1 LEGSYDNE
9 FENGGYRPFLSYM
22 KSFIP
27 DDNRIRLNTEVIRV
41 KYLKETHQL
50 LVDIRYHDKTSEQ
63 QISTILC
70 DHIIWTSSLG
80 YLKENFSSIFAD
92 EIELIEQKRDAINN
106 LGFSTVNKVK

>member
-1 LEGSYDNE
+1 LKGRYDNE
-9 FENGGYRPFLSYM
+9 FKNGGYRPFISYM

-41 KYLKETHQL
+41 KYLKENHKL
-50 LVDIRYHDKTSEQ
+50 LVDIRHDNKTSAQ
-63 QISTILC
+63 QITTILC

-80 YLKENFSSIFAD
+80 YLKENFSSIFED

-106 LGFSTVNKVK
+106 LGFGTVNKVK